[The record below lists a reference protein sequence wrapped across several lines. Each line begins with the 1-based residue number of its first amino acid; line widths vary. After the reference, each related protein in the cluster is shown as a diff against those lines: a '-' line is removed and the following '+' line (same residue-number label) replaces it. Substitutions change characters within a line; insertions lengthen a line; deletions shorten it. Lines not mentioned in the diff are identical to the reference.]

1 MSDKKLTFP
10 KAWYPLA
17 LSSALRRGKTL
28 RQVAF
33 GVPLV
38 LYRSQQGRVGAM
50 VSTCIHM
57 GADLSRGKVSG
68 ERLQCPMHGWEFNIG
83 GRCEHIPMASE
94 IPDRARQ
101 SALTLAERNGIIF
114 GYLGGEPNVPLPDFP
129 ADAFHQTSRIT
140 VMDFDTPY
148 QVLASNSYDA
158 QHFSTVHHR
167 PLVGTP
173 KVFINS
179 PHHYGLNFRASVGG
193 EGYNDRL
200 LRAMGVR
207 EVELAA
213 DCYGGNIIV
222 ATSDR
227 TSTYIMFAILP
238 VTETSSRIFVLNAIT
253 KMRARKTPGFLR
265 PVLMEI
271 THRLTLAFLRHDIAI
286 VNGLQFKFG
295 ILLPEADSGFMG
307 WMRYWNS
314 LPTATLFESASPTE
328 TSSNLMSSYAA
339 D

>member
-1 MSDKKLTFP
+1 MSGKKLSFP

-17 LSSALRRGKTL
+17 VSSALKRGKLL
-28 RQVAF
+28 RQTAF

-38 LYRSQQGRVGAM
+38 LYRSQQGRVGVM
-50 VSTCIHM
+50 TSTCVHM

-68 ERLQCPMHGWEFNIG
+68 ERLQCPMHGWEFNTG

-94 IPDRARQ
+94 IPNRARQ
-101 SALTLAERNGIIF
+101 SALCIEERNGIVF
-114 GYLGGEPNVPLPDFP
+114 GFLGGEPDAPPPDFP
-129 ADAFHQTSRIT
+129 AEAFHQTSRIT

-193 EGYNDRL
+193 DGYNDRL
-200 LRAMGVR
+200 LRAIGVR
-207 EVELAA
+207 EVELVA

-227 TSTYIMFAILP
+227 TSTYIMFATLP

-253 KMRARKTPGFLR
+253 KARARKIPALLR

-295 ILLPEADSGFMG
+295 ILLPEVDSGFMG

-314 LPTATLFESASPTE
+314 LPTATLADSSPQADSPPSLTG
-328 TSSNLMSSYAA
+328 LHAA

>member
-1 MSDKKLTFP
+1 MSEKKLSFP

-17 LSSALRRGKTL
+17 LSSTLKRGRLL
-28 RQVAF
+28 RQTAF

-50 VSTCIHM
+50 TSTCVHM

-68 ERLQCPMHGWEFNIG
+68 ERLQCPMHGWEFNTG

-94 IPDRARQ
+94 IPNRARQ
-101 SALTLAERNGIIF
+101 SALVVEERNGIVF
-114 GYLGGEPNVPLPDFP
+114 GFLGGEPDAPLPDFP
-129 ADAFHQTSRIT
+129 IEAFHQTSRIT

-193 EGYNDRL
+193 DGYNDRL
-200 LRAMGVR
+200 LRAIGVS
-207 EVELAA
+207 EVELVA

-222 ATSDR
+222 ATSGR
-227 TSTYIMFAILP
+227 TSTYIMFATLP

-253 KMRARKTPGFLR
+253 QTRARKIPALLR

-295 ILLPEADSGFMG
+295 ILLPEVDSGFMG

-314 LPTATLFESASPTE
+314 LPTATLADSSPQADSPPSLTG
-328 TSSNLMSSYAA
+328 LHAA

>member
-17 LSSALRRGKTL
+17 LSSALKRGKTL

-33 GVPLV
+33 GVPLA

-50 VSTCIHM
+50 ASTCIHM

-68 ERLQCPMHGWEFNIG
+68 ERLQCPMHGWEFNTG

-94 IPDRARQ
+94 IPGRARQ
-101 SALTLAERNGIIF
+101 TALTLTERNGIIF

-129 ADAFHQTSRIT
+129 AEAFHQTSRIT

-200 LRAMGVR
+200 LRAIGVR
-207 EVELAA
+207 EVELVA

-227 TSTYIMFAILP
+227 TSTYIMFATLP

-253 KMRARKTPGFLR
+253 KTRARKTPGFLR

-295 ILLPEADSGFMG
+295 ILLPEVDSGFMG

-314 LPTATLFESASPTE
+314 LPSATLFESASQTE
-328 TSSNLMSSYAA
+328 SSSNLMSPYAA

>member
-1 MSDKKLTFP
+1 MSGKKLSFP

-17 LSSALRRGKTL
+17 LSSALKRGRLL

-38 LYRSQQGRVGAM
+38 LYRSRQGRVGAM
-50 VSTCIHM
+50 TSTCVHM

-68 ERLQCPMHGWEFNIG
+68 ERLQCPMHGWEFNASG
-83 GRCEHIPMASE
+83 GCEHIPMASE
-94 IPDRARQ
+94 IPNRAKQ
-101 SALTLAERNGIIF
+101 SALVIEERNGIVF
-114 GYLGGEPNVPLPDFP
+114 GFLGGEPDVPLPDFP
-129 ADAFHQTSRIT
+129 AGAYHQTSRIT

-167 PLVGTP
+167 PLMGTP

-200 LRAMGVR
+200 LRAIGVR
-207 EVELAA
+207 EVELVA

-227 TSTYIMFAILP
+227 TSTYIMFATLP

-253 KMRARKTPGFLR
+253 QTRARKIPALLR
-265 PVLMEI
+265 PVLMEV

-295 ILLPEADSGFMG
+295 ILLPEVDSGFMG

-314 LPTATLFESASPTE
+314 LPTATLADASPQTD
-328 TSSNLMSSYAA
+328 SFPNLAGLHAA

>member
-1 MSDKKLTFP
+1 MNEKKSSFP

-17 LSSALRRGKTL
+17 LSTSLNRGGIL
-28 RQVAF
+28 RQTAF

-38 LYRSQQGRVGAM
+38 LYRSKRGRVGVM
-50 VSTCIHM
+50 SSTCIHM

-68 ERLQCPMHGWEFNIG
+68 ERLQCPMHGWEFNTNG
-83 GRCEHIPMASE
+83 KCEHIPSASE
-94 IPDRARQ
+94 IPDRAQ
-101 SALTLAERNGIIF
+101 QIALYVEEKNGIIF
-114 GYLGGEPNVPLPDFP
+114 GYLGGQPNASLPDFP
-129 ADAFHQTSRIT
+129 AEAYSQTSRIT

-173 KVFINS
+173 KVFVNS
-179 PHHYGLNFRASVGG
+179 PNHYGVSFRASVGG
-193 EGYNDRL
+193 DGYNDRL
-200 LRAMGVR
+200 LRAIGVH
-207 EVELAA
+207 EVELLA

-227 TSTYIMFAILP
+227 TSTYIMFATLP

-253 KMRARKTPGFLR
+253 KKRAEKIPTIIR
-265 PVLMEI
+265 PLIMEI
-271 THRLTLAFLRHDIAI
+271 THRLTLAFLHHDIK
-286 VNGLQFKFG
+286 VVSDLQFKFG
-295 ILLPEADSGFMG
+295 ILLPEVDEGFMG

-314 LPTATLFESASPTE
+314 LPTATLFDSTLQVDSPP
-328 TSSNLMSSYAA
+328 NMAGVHAA

>member
-1 MSDKKLTFP
+1 MNDKKLAFP

-17 LSSALRRGKTL
+17 LSSALKRGKVL

-33 GVPLV
+33 GAPLV
-38 LYRSQQGRVGAM
+38 LYRSQKGQVGAM
-50 VSTCIHM
+50 TSSCIHM
-57 GADLSRGKVSG
+57 GADLSRGIVSG
-68 ERLQCPMHGWEFNIG
+68 ERLQCPMHGWEFNSQGI
-83 GRCEHIPMASE
+83 CEHIPLATE
-94 IPDRARQ
+94 IPGKARQ
-101 SALTLAERNGIIF
+101 TALCTEERNGIIF
-114 GYLGGEPNVPLPDFP
+114 GFLGGEPDVPLPDFP
-129 ADAFHQTSRIT
+129 AEAYHQTSRIT
-140 VMDFDTPY
+140 VMDFNTPY

-173 KVFINS
+173 RIYINS

-200 LRAMGVR
+200 LRAIGVR
-207 EVELAA
+207 EVELIA

-227 TSTYIMFAILP
+227 TSTYIMFATLP

-253 KMRARKTPGFLR
+253 KARARKIPAMIR
-265 PVLMEI
+265 PLMMEI
-271 THRLTLAFLRHDIAI
+271 THQLTLAFLHHDIK
-286 VNGLQFKFG
+286 VVSGLQFKFG
-295 ILLPEADSGFMG
+295 ILLPEVDSGFMG

-314 LPTATLFESASPTE
+314 LPTASMLDSGTKAEVPQEAGFES
-328 TSSNLMSSYAA
+328 SSI
-339 D
+339 

>member
-17 LSSALRRGKTL
+17 LSSALKRGKTL

-33 GVPLV
+33 GVPLA

-50 VSTCIHM
+50 TSTCIHM

-68 ERLQCPMHGWEFNIG
+68 ERLQCPMHGWEFNTG

-94 IPDRARQ
+94 IPGRARQ
-101 SALTLAERNGIIF
+101 TALTLTERNGIIF

-129 ADAFHQTSRIT
+129 AEAFHQTSRIT

-200 LRAMGVR
+200 LRAIGVR
-207 EVELAA
+207 EVELVA

-227 TSTYIMFAILP
+227 TSTYIMFATLP

-253 KMRARKTPGFLR
+253 KTRARKTPGFLR

-295 ILLPEADSGFMG
+295 ILLPEVDSGFMG

-314 LPTATLFESASPTE
+314 LPSATLFESASQTE
-328 TSSNLMSSYAA
+328 SSSNLMSPYAA

>member
-1 MSDKKLTFP
+1 MSGKKLSFP

-17 LSSALRRGKTL
+17 GSSALKRGKLL
-28 RQVAF
+28 RQTAF

-38 LYRSQQGRVGAM
+38 LYRSQQGRVGVM
-50 VSTCIHM
+50 TSTCVHM

-68 ERLQCPMHGWEFNIG
+68 ERLQCPMHGWEFNTG

-94 IPDRARQ
+94 IPNRARQ
-101 SALTLAERNGIIF
+101 SALCIEERNGIVF
-114 GYLGGEPNVPLPDFP
+114 GFLGGEPDAPPPDFP
-129 ADAFHQTSRIT
+129 AEAFHQTSRIT

-193 EGYNDRL
+193 DGYNDRL
-200 LRAMGVR
+200 LRAIGVR
-207 EVELAA
+207 EVELVA

-227 TSTYIMFAILP
+227 TSTYIMFATLP

-253 KMRARKTPGFLR
+253 KARARKIPALLR

-295 ILLPEADSGFMG
+295 ILLPEVDSGFMG

-314 LPTATLFESASPTE
+314 LPTATLADSSPQADSPPSLTG
-328 TSSNLMSSYAA
+328 LHAA